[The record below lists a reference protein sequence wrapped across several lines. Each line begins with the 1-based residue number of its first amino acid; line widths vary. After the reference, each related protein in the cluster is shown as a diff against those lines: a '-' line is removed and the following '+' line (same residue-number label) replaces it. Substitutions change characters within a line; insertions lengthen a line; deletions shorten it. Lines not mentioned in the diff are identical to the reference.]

1 MEKEKF
7 QQKALKQT
15 KQKKSKSAEFLMVK
29 EERAATEGIENPAF
43 NISSTDLSA
52 YQPSEEK
59 VIRHDKPDSTLAA
72 HQQKLGLQAHAEPRG
87 NEYSRNY
94 FDPLMDEEINPRRCG
109 MEVSEEDPEKSDEQ
123 ILYSKLMKLLD
134 EENKMLDFQAAHVV
148 SEDFPE
154 SVMPVSS
161 SKACDLHRELEDEEI
176 PSYIEQF
183 ERDVQ
188 DDIILLGSFSLEQHH
203 KEVSHSKKQKWRA
216 RIQEL
221 LQRLGSQPLKT
232 EENGREEEMIASFG
246 NLACVNTGL
255 NGAAAGPCEK
265 VDYSKKPQ
273 SIEIHFKCLR
283 GVKDKVPKGHYT
295 LKVRVLS
302 RLGGGLLERPELKEQ
317 PQARTT
323 QPVTHGGNFY
333 NTEIYFGQ
341 SIQTVLPHRKA
352 MKPGMVLLFE
362 LFLLRGTYGWIDQE
376 VGWGAFPLC
385 DNNFNALEGKF
396 KCPFLR
402 GHYDPKV
409 DRFKKIENFISQ
421 DLDHWLCNLYFQ
433 ITKLPQDSD
442 KQSKCDMHLHLPPE
456 LHMYSSVAE
465 KNDVSEKVVQSGPQ
479 GQPLTSPKDPD
490 THKGS
495 IPTVVKEVEKQF
507 NAAKGGEVCVS
518 EEAGRKREELKML
531 PAEDYQDCHGS
542 ADEHCDLFWPKEFQG
557 GHHKINWNNPPDQHR
572 EERSGPEN
580 NGSQEEEKT
589 SVESNFYLEE
599 LEKYTFSVCCHSAAE
614 VKLHQQVVEH
624 FHFVAYTVFSELGAT
639 HWRSRD
645 FWLLTLLVVLLWFV
659 RLYLHYLSQ
668 WLFLQ
673 TISIPVTKFQL
684 FPHTVELCYQNSLLH
699 TSEELVMVVVG
710 PLTLNAGLLLMVLIR
725 WGCQQLFDSFPSFLS
740 KFIIAMG
747 LWTVLDP
754 LAVLVV
760 DSFLGRF
767 GNSVDKP
774 IADAAKLSWVFLRA
788 EESGVPGALITVMLY
803 TVLFMI
809 SSTVLYLYFLRLHSE
824 GWLLDV
830 FRRIHGEEGTFF
842 IPLDLE
848 ISSQE
853 LSYIMKRAEQWRG
866 INGER
871 RMVAVSDYIWKDHA
885 SQPGVSSCDLQHQD
899 EIPDS
904 AASLNGSTTVHV
916 SVYTVHLSGL
926 RELYRHFL
934 RLPDGAIIEAFGDIS
949 KESLLCNE
957 MNTAQEP
964 ISKMDNVLCTSTRIK
979 LREKKKSTARK
990 SSCL

>member
-43 NISSTDLSA
+43 NISSTHLSA
-52 YQPSEEK
+52 YQLSEEK

-94 FDPLMDEEINPRRCG
+94 FDPLMGEEINPRQCG
-109 MEVSEEDPEKSDEQ
+109 MEVSEEDPVKFDEQ

-134 EENKMLDFQAAHVV
+134 EENKMLDFQARVV
-148 SEDFPE
+148 SEDFPDA
-154 SVMPVSS
+154 VMPVSS
-161 SKACDLHRELEDEEI
+161 SKACDLHWELEDEEI

-188 DDIILLGSFSLEQHH
+188 DDIILLGSFSLEQGQPVEDPDMTNALECSARSLNSAGHGSSQEDAGSSLDLQHGSGPAQSREQLAEPPPSETHH
-203 KEVSHSKKQKWRA
+203 ALSVPA
-216 RIQEL
+216 L
-221 LQRLGSQPLKT
+221 APPAVVGSQLLKT
-232 EENGREEEMIASFG
+232 EQSGTEEEMVASFG
-246 NLACVNTGL
+246 NLTDVNTGL
-255 NGAAAGPCEK
+255 NGAAGPCGK
-265 VDYSKKPQ
+265 VDCSKMPQ
-273 SIEIHFKCLR
+273 PLEIHLRCLR
-283 GVKDKVPKGHYT
+283 GVKDKVPKGLYT
-295 LKVRVLS
+295 LKVSVLS
-302 RLGGGLLERPELKEQ
+302 RLGGALVEWPELEEQ

-323 QPVTHGGNFY
+323 RPVSHGGNFY

-341 SIQTVLPHRKA
+341 SIQT
-352 MKPGMVLLFE
+352 
-362 LFLLRGTYGWIDQE
+362 I
-376 VGWGAFPLC
+376 
-385 DNNFNALEGKF
+385 
-396 KCPFLR
+396 
-402 GHYDPKV
+402 
-409 DRFKKIENFISQ
+409 I
-421 DLDHWLCNLYFQ
+421 
-433 ITKLPQDSD
+433 KLPQDSD
-442 KQSKCDMHLHLPPE
+442 KQNKCGMHVHLPPE
-456 LHMYSSVAE
+456 LLMCSSTAE
-465 KNDVSEKVVQSGPQ
+465 KNGVSEKVVQSGPQ

-507 NAAKGGEVCVS
+507 NAAKGGEACVS
-518 EEAGRKREELKML
+518 EEAVRKREEFKML
-531 PAEDYQDCHGS
+531 PAEDYQDCHDNTDKHCGS
-542 ADEHCDLFWPKEFQG
+542 YWLKKVQEK
-557 GHHKINWNNPPDQHR
+557 HHKVSRNKPPDQCY
-572 EERSGPEN
+572 EEKSGPESN
-580 NGSQEEEKT
+580 KSQEEGKT
-589 SVESNFYLEE
+589 SPESNFYLED
-599 LEKYTFSVCCHSAAE
+599 LEKYTFSVCCHSAAAD
-614 VKLHQQVVEH
+614 VKVSRQVVER
-624 FHFVAYTVFSELGAT
+624 FHFVVYTAFSELGAT
-639 HWRSRD
+639 RWRSRD
-645 FWLLTLLVVLLWFV
+645 FWLVALLVVLLWFL

-668 WLFLQ
+668 WLFLR
-673 TISIPVTKFQL
+673 TISVPVTKFQL

-699 TSEELVMVVVG
+699 TSEELAMVVVG

-754 LAVLVV
+754 LAVFVV

-767 GNSVDKP
+767 GNSVEKP

-788 EESGVPGALITVMLY
+788 GESGVPGALITVMLY
-803 TVLFMI
+803 TILFMI

-842 IPLDLE
+842 VPLDLE

-871 RMVAVSDYIWKDHA
+871 RMV
-885 SQPGVSSCDLQHQD
+885 
-899 EIPDS
+899 
-904 AASLNGSTTVHV
+904 
-916 SVYTVHLSGL
+916 SGEQSPK
-926 RELYRHFL
+926 RVCG
-934 RLPDGAIIEAFGDIS
+934 P
-949 KESLLCNE
+949 N
-957 MNTAQEP
+957 
-964 ISKMDNVLCTSTRIK
+964 
-979 LREKKKSTARK
+979 
-990 SSCL
+990 

>member
-109 MEVSEEDPEKSDEQ
+109 MEVSEEDPVKSDEE

-134 EENKMLDFQAAHVV
+134 EENKMLDFQAHVV

-203 KEVSHSKKQKWRA
+203 KEVSHRKKQKWRA

-246 NLACVNTGL
+246 NLASVNTGL

-362 LFLLRGTYGWIDQE
+362 LFLLRGTYAWIDQE

-442 KQSKCDMHLHLPPE
+442 KQSKCDTHLHLPPE

-479 GQPLTSPKDPD
+479 GQPLTSLKDPD

-495 IPTVVKEVEKQF
+495 IPTVVKEVKKQF

-542 ADEHCDLFWPKEFQG
+542 ADEHCDLFWPKEVQG
-557 GHHKINWNNPPDQHR
+557 GHHKINWNNPPDQHH

-599 LEKYTFSVCCHSAAE
+599 LEKYTFSVCRHSAAE
-614 VKLHQQVVEH
+614 VKLYRQVVEH

-645 FWLLTLLVVLLWFV
+645 FWLLALLVVLLWFV

-673 TISIPVTKFQL
+673 TISVPVTKFQL

-871 RMVAVSDYIWKDHA
+871 RM
-885 SQPGVSSCDLQHQD
+885 
-899 EIPDS
+899 
-904 AASLNGSTTVHV
+904 
-916 SVYTVHLSGL
+916 
-926 RELYRHFL
+926 
-934 RLPDGAIIEAFGDIS
+934 AFGDIGE
-949 KESLLCNE
+949 ESLLRNE

-964 ISKMDNVLCTSTRIK
+964 ISKMDNVLCTSTCIK
-979 LREKKKSTARK
+979 LREKKKSTARWEGNPVVSDK
-990 SSCL
+990 S

>member
-52 YQPSEEK
+52 CQPSEEK

-72 HQQKLGLQAHAEPRG
+72 HQQKLGLQAHAEPR
-87 NEYSRNY
+87 
-94 FDPLMDEEINPRRCG
+94 DP
-109 MEVSEEDPEKSDEQ
+109 VKFDEQ

-134 EENKMLDFQAAHVV
+134 EENKMLDFQARVV
-148 SEDFPE
+148 SEDFPDA
-154 SVMPVSS
+154 VMPVSS

-188 DDIILLGSFSLEQHH
+188 DDIILLGSFSLEQHKRSSQH
-203 KEVSHSKKQKWRA
+203 KKQKWRA
-216 RIQEL
+216 RIHEL
-221 LQRLGSQPLKT
+221 FQRVGSQLKT
-232 EENGREEEMIASFG
+232 EQSGIEEELVASIG
-246 NLACVNTGL
+246 NLTDVNTGL
-255 NGAAAGPCEK
+255 NGAAGPCGK
-265 VDYSKKPQ
+265 VDFSKMPQ
-273 SIEIHFKCLR
+273 PLEIRLRCLR
-283 GVKDKVPKGHYT
+283 GVKDKVPKGLYT
-295 LKVRVLS
+295 LKVSVLS
-302 RLGGGLLERPELKEQ
+302 RLGGALVEWPEEEEQ

-323 QPVTHGGNFY
+323 RPVSHGGNFY

-341 SIQTVLPHRKA
+341 SIQTVLPRRKDV
-352 MKPGMVLLFE
+352 KPGMVLLFE
-362 LFLLRGTYGWIDQE
+362 LFLLRGTYTWIDRE

-402 GHYDPKV
+402 GHYDSKI
-409 DRFKKIENFISQ
+409 DRFNKIENFISQ

-433 ITKLPQDSD
+433 IIKLPQDSD
-442 KQSKCDMHLHLPPE
+442 KQNKRGMHVHLPPE
-456 LHMYSSVAE
+456 LLMYSSTAE

-507 NAAKGGEVCVS
+507 NAAKGGEECVS
-518 EEAGRKREELKML
+518 EEAVRKREELKML
-531 PAEDYQDCHGS
+531 PAEDCQDCHGN
-542 ADEHCDLFWPKEFQG
+542 ADGHCGSFWLKEVQE
-557 GHHKINWNNPPDQHR
+557 GHHKVSRNNPPDQCN
-572 EERSGPEN
+572 EEKSGPEIN
-580 NGSQEEEKT
+580 ASQEEGKT
-589 SVESNFYLEE
+589 SSESNFYLED
-599 LEKYTFSVCCHSAAE
+599 LEKYTFSVCCHSAAAD
-614 VKLHQQVVEH
+614 VKLSRQVVEH
-624 FHFVAYTVFSELGAT
+624 FHFVVYTALSELGAT
-639 HWRSRD
+639 RWHSRD
-645 FWLLTLLVVLLWFV
+645 FWLLALLVVLLWFL

-668 WLFLQ
+668 WLFLW
-673 TISIPVTKFQL
+673 TISVPVAKFQL

-699 TSEELVMVVVG
+699 TSEELAMVVVG
-710 PLTLNAGLLLMVLIR
+710 PLTLNAGLLLMILIR

-754 LAVLVV
+754 LAVFVV

-767 GNSVDKP
+767 GNSVEKP

-788 EESGVPGALITVMLY
+788 GESGVPGALITVTLY
-803 TVLFMI
+803 TILFMI

-830 FRRIHGEEGTFF
+830 FQRIHGEEGTFF
-842 IPLDLE
+842 VPLDLE

-885 SQPGVSSCDLQHQD
+885 SQPGVSSCDLQRQD
-899 EIPDS
+899 EIPHS
-904 AASLNGSTTVHV
+904 AASWEGSTTVLIC
-916 SVYTVHLSGL
+916 VYTVHLSGFQ
-926 RELYRHFL
+926 ELYRRFL
-934 RLPDGAIIEAFGDIS
+934 RLPDGAIIEAFGDVG
-949 KESLLCNE
+949 EENLLCKVSTDQDPKRE
-957 MNTAQEP
+957 KD
-964 ISKMDNVLCTSTRIK
+964 SVLSTSTLTK
-979 LREKKKSTARK
+979 LRERKKSTARWKGNRIVSDK
-990 SSCL
+990 S